1 MSTIQKSSTAS
12 SNTSSSSLNKL
23 STITTAQQQ
32 QTTPP
37 PIPPAPSQILMSI
50 PKPATATVPALATA
64 PAPAPIVISES
75 VVDVD
80 VAVPVAAAVPIEV
93 VAPVDVQTQIV
104 AVVPETVQGKDNIL
118 LTRLAQLYDYS
129 KSILDTKKITTTN
142 IIMIMNNLIQ
152 IVEQYKELTGNQ
164 KKMLVL
170 DTIKKIINEN
180 VTDENNK
187 QQLILFVNITLP
199 VILDSIILAINGDM
213 KFAKEKINS
222 CFSKLFSCCKC

>member
-1 MSTIQKSSTAS
+1 MSSSQKSSSAS
-12 SNTSSSSLNKL
+12 SLTS
-23 STITTAQQQ
+23 TQQKNA
-32 QTTPP
+32 PP
-37 PIPPAPSQILMSI
+37 PLPPVPVMLPS
-50 PKPATATVPALATA
+50 A

-75 VVDVD
+75 VVDV
-80 VAVPVAAAVPIEV
+80 PVAPVEPVSPVIVVDEV
-93 VAPVDVQTQIV
+93 VAPVEVQAQVIIPQSIP
-104 AVVPETVQGKDNIL
+104 VPQQQDNIL
-118 LTRLAQLYDYS
+118 LTRLAQLYEYA

-180 VTDENNK
+180 VTDDNDK

-199 VILDSIILAINGDM
+199 VVLDSIILAINGDM
-213 KFAKEKINS
+213 KFAKEKITG
-222 CFSKLFSCCKC
+222 CFSKLFSCCKCSK

>member
-37 PIPPAPSQILMSI
+37 PIPPAPSPTLMSI
-50 PKPATATVPALATA
+50 PEPT
-64 PAPAPIVISES
+64 PIIISES
-75 VVDVD
+75 VVDVP
-80 VAVPVAAAVPIEV
+80 VAVPVATTVPIEV

-222 CFSKLFSCCKC
+222 CFSKLFSCFKC